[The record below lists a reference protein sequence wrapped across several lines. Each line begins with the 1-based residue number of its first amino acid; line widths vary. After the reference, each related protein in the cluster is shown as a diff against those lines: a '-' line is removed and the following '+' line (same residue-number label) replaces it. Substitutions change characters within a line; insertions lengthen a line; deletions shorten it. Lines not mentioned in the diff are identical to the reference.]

1 MVQVS
6 QLYMT
11 TGKIIPG
18 GDNGNPLQYS
28 CLENPWTEES
38 GGLEFTGSQRV
49 RHYWAANT
57 FTFSRKTEPIRERE
71 KERGEGGRE
80 GEEEEDK
87 EEEEGEGEGE
97 GKGRRRL
104 NMSVVL
110 TCKCSAVSSFI
121 PENKNPNYGTCTR
134 CQELCSASHEIGII
148 AIFQT

>member
-1 MVQVS
+1 MLS
-6 QLYMT
+6 GEGRWKL
-11 TGKIIPG
+11 
-18 GDNGNPLQYS
+18 
-28 CLENPWTEES
+28 TEV
-38 GGLEFTGSQRV
+38 LV
-49 RHYWAANT
+49 
-57 FTFSRKTEPIRERE
+57 PIE
-71 KERGEGGRE
+71 KEPEPPKVE